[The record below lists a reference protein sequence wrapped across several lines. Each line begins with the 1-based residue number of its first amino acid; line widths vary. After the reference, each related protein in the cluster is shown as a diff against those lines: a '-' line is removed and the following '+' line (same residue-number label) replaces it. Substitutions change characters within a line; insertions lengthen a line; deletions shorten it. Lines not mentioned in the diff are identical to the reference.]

1 MSSVYV
7 TSIITLK
14 DLRLGDDLWFILSL
28 FDLRLC
34 SHSFRCLALLYWQMF
49 RLKKDHALK
58 YSKVLLDYFKVCLIT
73 KKSWWCAIYR
83 TFYCLLFLD
92 SFWVYMTFSLVYG
105 VITEF
110 AQSASNTTLLEWH
123 WKVRGYYWFSFL
135 KSFPF
140 SSHWTFIDHHHFV
153 VHCVLNSQ
161 GHGRTP
167 FFTLTQCQTPQ
178 TGFTRGQQPALSHK
192 HSTTYPPDGS
202 KPPEHYQQC
211 PVQLRVLGGG
221 RQPCKGE

>member
-73 KKSWWCAIYR
+73 KKVDDVPFTGHFIVCFFWTAFGR
-83 TFYCLLFLD
+83 KHLGLD
-92 SFWVYMTFSLVYG
+92 DF
-105 VITEF
+105 
-110 AQSASNTTLLEWH
+110 
-123 WKVRGYYWFSFL
+123 
-135 KSFPF
+135 
-140 SSHWTFIDHHHFV
+140 
-153 VHCVLNSQ
+153 
-161 GHGRTP
+161 
-167 FFTLTQCQTPQ
+167 
-178 TGFTRGQQPALSHK
+178 
-192 HSTTYPPDGS
+192 
-202 KPPEHYQQC
+202 
-211 PVQLRVLGGG
+211 
-221 RQPCKGE
+221 